1 MDTYTTSTYIIHLLP
16 CHQDAG
22 GHTTPPPATP
32 EATSYIVLQNTSSLL
47 LEEAC
52 TYTCRRLSLW
62 EAWVYTLHVVH
73 KGAHLAAGSCC
84 IYTSTRLTV
93 DAGSNNRHHSY
104 TRILHTLGCLL
115 PSRTHPDGCLPAQTT
130 IRPARAAPTRA
141 PSTLHRDATRTP
153 PRRCY
158 SRVLQPAHGA
168 TSAHSTSVCASPSS
182 PQGVAILDCVCIHCA
197 S

>member
-84 IYTSTRLTV
+84 IYLYKT
-93 DAGSNNRHHSY
+93 HSG
-104 TRILHTLGCLL
+104 RGQQQPASQLHQDPLHTWLSAAVPYTPRWL
-115 PSRTHPDGCLPAQTT
+115 PPCPDDNRTGSCCPHTGAAHTTQGRYPDAAQT
-130 IRPARAAPTRA
+130 PLQP
-141 PSTLHRDATRTP
+141 
-153 PRRCY
+153 
-158 SRVLQPAHGA
+158 VLQPAHGA

-182 PQGVAILDCVCIHCA
+182 PQGAAILDCVCIHCA